1 MKEIGMKHLNDFGG
15 FVRIPGVCTS
25 LTAKWYLFVDAISGI
40 VLKQEDLTLKTF
52 LFFGLTEIALEG
64 KRTYDL
70 EELFC
75 SSSKDRFHS

>member
-52 LFFGLTEIALEG
+52 LFFGLKEIALEG
-64 KRTYDL
+64 KRNRTF
-70 EELFC
+70 LFF
-75 SSSKDRFHS
+75 K